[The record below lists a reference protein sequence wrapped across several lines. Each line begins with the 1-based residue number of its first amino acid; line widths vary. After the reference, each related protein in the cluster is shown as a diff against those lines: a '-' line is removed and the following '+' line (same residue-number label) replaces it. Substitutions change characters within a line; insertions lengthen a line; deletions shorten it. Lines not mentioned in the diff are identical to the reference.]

1 MKKPNQ
7 KSINDKINNLAK
19 KLNIKDTNKFTIL
32 VTLERVVARLL
43 TRDYLREN
51 LIFSGGFVMF
61 KTFESN
67 RFTLDLD
74 AIIGKVA
81 IRDLTTEIEAALR
94 SDIGDGFVFWGL
106 RDEKLDMKSGYTGVR
121 YSFHYK
127 TGDLPDDMDKPN
139 FYPRVHLD
147 IVIGINREIPPK
159 KSEFQSEIDLYEP
172 LSWSIYPPEYIIAD
186 KLHATFSRAGASTR
200 AKDIYDLS
208 ILLPKIEDVPELMKA
223 VEYIF
228 NVLDTDIPSS
238 FYAELSEHP
247 TTAFESIWRSAV
259 EFKSPVS
266 FKDSWETVL
275 KNLKRIDRVRE
286 YNGR

>member
-1 MKKPNQ
+1 MKKPSY

-19 KLNIKDTNKFTIL
+19 KLNIKDVNKLTIL

-43 TRDYLREN
+43 TRNFLREN

-74 AIIGKVA
+74 AIITKVSTKE
-81 IRDLTTEIEAALR
+81 LSTEIEFALR

-106 RDEKLDMKSGYTGVR
+106 KDEKLDMKSGYTGVR
-121 YSFHYK
+121 FSFHYK
-127 TGDLPDDMDKPN
+127 TGELPDDFDKPN

-147 IVIGINREIPPK
+147 IVIDSDRVISPR
-159 KSEFQSEIDLYEP
+159 KSEFESALDLYGP

-186 KLHATFSRAGASTR
+186 KLHATFSRLGESTR

-208 ILLPKIEDVPELMKA
+208 LLLPQITDVAELMRA

-228 NVLDTDIPSS
+228 KVLDTEVPAS
-238 FYAELSEHP
+238 FYYELMSYSPE
-247 TTAFESIWRSAV
+247 TFERVWRSAV
-259 EFKSPVS
+259 DFKSPVS
-266 FKDSWETVL
+266 FKDSWSTVL
-275 KNLKRIDRVRE
+275 EHLKRIDNLRE
-286 YNGR
+286 SKR